1 MLDQVLQ
8 RVRAHDRYQIEFKLD
23 YELLPSPR
31 TRYKIT
37 TYIFIPH
44 NLSINNSTYT
54 KAEFYRD
61 LQNYVRLKTPS
72 FSLQELLTAPTSPL
86 VQIGQLLR
94 EPDWNK
100 VPATTDRLINSFKF
114 LRAILKSTLRNH
126 LRTMKRRAKRD
137 TDSQV
142 RAERINSA
150 VHELLD
156 QTQSIVQCYRAYAAQ
171 LQQTDGNPRILRSYR
186 RTDESI
192 SLMIEERLVD
202 AFQVVE
208 GNVQTAIQTE
218 LKAKIV
224 QTLEAEL
231 SYRRNAHYSSV
242 LQPSG
247 DNEAFLYRIS
257 LLKKFTSSVLYLA
270 LVVKPEGTAIEQ
282 VLYALAAGLS
292 MAFATMIAFY
302 VQNRFGNLTLPLFVA
317 LVVGYMFKDRIKEL
331 GRLFFA
337 QHLQAYLYDHRIL
350 VHTLDGLHQLGFLR
364 EKVHFMA
371 EPQIPETVG
380 MLRDR
385 GVLSD
390 AYDGQTESIICYTKE
405 VVLETAVFKQI
416 YPDGP
421 PIHGINDIM
430 RFDVRPYLRKM
441 DDPVER
447 RLYLQDGQL
456 RLAEC
461 AKVYYINFVTVY
473 TLDEAQSSVRMERT
487 LLTLTR
493 DGIKRVERVHSPP
506 TAGSSATQ
514 A

>member
-1 MLDQVLQ
+1 MLDQVQQ

-23 YELLPSPR
+23 YELLPRPH
-31 TRYKIT
+31 TRYRIT

-72 FSLQELLTAPTSPL
+72 FSLQEILTASTSPL
-86 VQIGQLLR
+86 VHIDQILR
-94 EPDWNK
+94 EPGWHEM
-100 VPATTDRLINSFKF
+100 PANTERLVNSFKF

-137 TDSQV
+137 TDHQV
-142 RAERINSA
+142 RAERIKGA
-150 VHELLD
+150 VNELLD
-156 QTQSIVQCYRAYAAQ
+156 KTLSIIQRYRAYAAQ
-171 LQQTDGNPRILRSYR
+171 LKQTDGNPRILRSYR

-192 SLMIEERLVD
+192 SLMMEERLVD

-208 GNVQTAIQTE
+208 SHVQTDIQAE
-218 LKAKIV
+218 LKAKITK
-224 QTLEAEL
+224 TLEAEL
-231 SYRRNAHYSSV
+231 SYRRNARYSSV
-242 LQPSG
+242 LEAAG

-282 VLYALAAGLS
+282 VLYAFAAGLS
-292 MAFATMIAFY
+292 MAFATIIAFY
-302 VQNRFGNLTLPLFVA
+302 FQNRFGNLTLPFFVA

-337 QHLQAYLYDHRIL
+337 QHLQTYLYDHRSLI
-350 VHTLDGLHQLGFLR
+350 HTLDGLHQLGFLR
-364 EKVHFMA
+364 EKVHFM
-371 EPQIPETVG
+371 PETKLPPAVAD
-380 MLRDR
+380 LRDR

-390 AYDGQTESIICYTKE
+390 AYDGQAENIICYTKE
-405 VVLETAVFKQI
+405 VVLETDVFKQI

-456 RLAEC
+456 HLAEC

-473 TLDEAQSSVRMERT
+473 TLDEAQSSVRLERT

-493 DGIKRVERVHSPP
+493 DGIKRVERVHPQQ
-506 TAGSSATQ
+506 TADASAAQT
-514 A
+514 